1 MKINPT
7 KDARFFLAIG
17 IVVVALWAFFCWHF
31 VLSTPQF
38 ALWRMYQAVQRH
50 DYETFTKYFDFD
62 SVFDDAFSRITETMG
77 KTTDKKSSDDLWS
90 GLGESLAQGF
100 ITMMAPSLKEGLR
113 SEIKRQVEL
122 GTFQA
127 GKRPADLITIFTKLR
142 VKREGKIAEISYKT
156 ELGETTA
163 VKMRQKG
170 GSWQVIS
177 IGLDLPSLGS
187 EIGNQTT
194 PEEKK
199 VVFEK
204 KIGEVVELA
213 TLTFMVNSAEE
224 KQTLNSRYSP
234 QIVAKGGAKF
244 VVVDMNILNTT
255 KSGFTFFPDD
265 GLLLVDNED
274 REFKTYSDSIGSID
288 NYLNVRELTPGI
300 EEQGYLVYE
309 IPEDAQSYSLVTS
322 KKDTNEVYKVRLK

>member
-1 MKINPT
+1 MRINSN
-7 KDARFFLAIG
+7 KDVRFFLAIG
-17 IVVVALWAFFCWHF
+17 VVVVALWAFFCWHF
-31 VLSTPQF
+31 ILSTPQF
-38 ALWRMYQAVQRH
+38 ALWRMYQAIQRH
-50 DYETFTKYFDFD
+50 DYETFTKYFDTD
-62 SVFDDAFSRITETMG
+62 SVVDDLLSRVMETTG
-77 KTTDKKSSDDLWS
+77 KTTGTEGSD
-90 GLGESLAQGF
+90 LGEALTKGF
-100 ITMMAPSLKEGLR
+100 IAMMGPSLKESLR

-127 GKRPADLITIFTKLR
+127 GKGPADLIAIFTKLR
-142 VKREGKIAEISYKT
+142 VKREGKVAEISYKT
-156 ELGETTA
+156 KDGETTL
-163 VKMRQKG
+163 VKMRQKS
-170 GSWQVIS
+170 GSWQVIN
-177 IGLDLPSLGS
+177 IGLDIPNLGS
-187 EIGNQTT
+187 EIGSETA

-204 KIGEVVELA
+204 KIGEVIELA

-224 KQTLNSRYSP
+224 KQTLNARYGS
-234 QIVAKGGAKF
+234 QSVAKVGAKF
-244 VVVDMNILNTT
+244 VVIDMNILNTT

-265 GLLLVDNED
+265 GFLLVDNED

-288 NYLNVRELTPGI
+288 DYLNVRELTPGI